1 MINLGRDD
9 KDVIKMYRQTRA
21 CMQYGKHAPVYDL
34 PPEAYSFGRS
44 TPTSALNTNFAWYGS
59 DSCSIVTPE
68 REEYLRDSGWLV
80 DDHIQ
85 PIEYKLNQYGYR
97 EQKDMTDLENLEG
110 VGDCILVTGNSAGF
124 ATGHNEEQGFC
135 HKLQEITGKP
145 VYNLSI
151 NNGGAKSSMRILD
164 AWSDIL
170 KPICTVSHL
179 LWDVTRLEFEDA
191 IQVGNHNWKRVF
203 KAHFKK
209 VKESYGLGG
218 YNEHTRAKFDSKEFD
233 STVIDMM
240 TEAYEADLGKLMD
253 YPRNIVVMWRY
264 DEYTKLD
271 ATAELREKYQNHPN
285 MLASTLII
293 GDEEES
299 EDKGEWCAR
308 GQPRDG
314 VHPTEASYMESA
326 EGVLNKIKEKQWIR

>member
-179 LWDVTRLEFEDA
+179 VWDVTRLEFEDA

-285 MLASTLII
+285 MFASTLTM
-293 GDEEES
+293 GNEYEE

>member
-1 MINLGRDD
+1 MIIDRDD

-44 TPTSALNTNFAWYGS
+44 TPTSALNANFAWYGS

-85 PIEYKLNQYGYR
+85 PIEYKLNKYGYR

-124 ATGHNEEQGFC
+124 GTGHHEEQGFC
-135 HKLQEITGKP
+135 HKLQEIAGKP

-151 NNGGAKSSMRILD
+151 NNGGAKSSMRIIS
-164 AWSDIL
+164 AWSGIL

-179 LWDVTRLEFEDA
+179 VWDVTRLEFEDA
-191 IQVGNHNWKRVF
+191 IQVGNHNWKRIF
-203 KAHFKK
+203 KAYFKK
-209 VKESYGLGG
+209 MTESYDLGG
-218 YNEHTRAKFDSKEFD
+218 YNEHNNRAEFD

-240 TEAYEADLGKLMD
+240 TEYYEADLVQLLN
-253 YPRNIVVMWRY
+253 YPRNIAVMWRY
-264 DEYTKLD
+264 DEYTRLD
-271 ATAELREKYQNHPN
+271 AKAELREKYDTHPN
-285 MLASTLII
+285 MIASTLVM
-293 GDEEES
+293 GNEGVK
-299 EDKGEWCAR
+299 DKAEWYAR

-314 VHPTEASYMESA
+314 VHPTEVSYTESA
-326 EGVLNKIKEKQWIR
+326 EKVFRKIKENKWIR